1 MKQFTY
7 LFKNDVIALNNKA
20 LRLRKNRAV
29 HKDNYAELD
38 WGIKYPVVHSFPTG
52 HNDRDIRSQIFLGED
67 KGSIWVDIETKDFNK
82 LPTVEIEDEAIAD
95 E

>member
-29 HKDNYAELD
+29 HKDTYAELD

-52 HNDRDIRSQIFLGED
+52 DNDRDIRRQIFLGED
-67 KGSIWVDIETKDFNK
+67 IGSIWVDIETKDFNK

>member
-29 HKDNYAELD
+29 HKGTYDELD
-38 WGIKYPVVHSFPTG
+38 KGIKYPVVHSFPTG
-52 HNDRDIRSQIFLGED
+52 HNDRDIRRRIFLDEEQGTV
-67 KGSIWVDIETKDFNK
+67 WVDIEAKDFNK
-82 LPTVEIEDEAIAD
+82 LPTAEKAD